1 MGPTTREQ
9 VFKESSASR
18 ALAGGA
24 WQVVASILGGILLF
38 AWVILGGR
46 PPPSGFGPEGFQFY
60 LSANALLM
68 ILYIPALGINQA
80 AIKFVSEAMTRDP
93 EEARR
98 VAARS
103 AGLLFLLGALVL
115 LLAALFVVFAVSNA
129 EDRLSFALVALVVPF
144 MYLREAVNAVTGAMH
159 RFDYLGIVMGIL
171 GAGAFGFGAVF
182 LLGFH
187 GPEHAKFLGLVP
199 VLAMVAASGFAVWF
213 FARCSPFPLSSL
225 LRGRIDRAFAKRL
238 GSYALF
244 CLLANLAAS
253 GVILQVSLFL
263 VKLMSLRG
271 FVFDDAAVG
280 VYGVSTVYAWVAA
293 FIAFLSYPLVP
304 EVSRA
309 KERGDAVLLGSILRT
324 VTKFSF
330 AIGVV
335 LVALFAVLAEPILRI
350 FNGPAYAAGGGPAA
364 LVLSVAGMVL
374 YAVASVFGAILVG
387 IGRARF
393 AGSVFGLG
401 ALVLILLTPILAVGM
416 GLPGPALAILLS
428 GGMVLPILM
437 WRARQELGAAYP
449 PGLVLRPILAAVPL
463 ALLFGHW
470 VPGLLQGAGLLHA
483 LPLVAALGV
492 GLLVAYLLLLTVLGN
507 FGEEDFETIR
517 DTLVSFGLGFLGA
530 AAAGALRRISRAS
543 PLARWGAS

>member
-1 MGPTTREQ
+1 MTPKSRRE
-9 VFKESSASR
+9 VFTESSASR

-46 PPPSGFGPEGFQFY
+46 PPPSGFGPEGFEFY
-60 LSANALLM
+60 LSANALLFV
-68 ILYIPALGINQA
+68 LYAPALGVNQA
-80 AIKFVSEAMTRDP
+80 AIKFVSEAMARDP
-93 EEARR
+93 EEARS
-98 VAARS
+98 VAARA
-103 AGLLFLLGALVL
+103 AGLLFHLGALVL
-115 LLAALFVVFAVSNA
+115 LLVALFVVFAVPKA
-129 EDRLSFALVALVVPF
+129 EDRLSFALVSLVVPF

-171 GAGAFGFGAVF
+171 GAGAFGFGALF

-187 GPEHAKFLGLVP
+187 GPEHARFLGLVP
-199 VLAMVAASGFAVWF
+199 LLSMVVASGFAVWF
-213 FARCSPFPLSSL
+213 FTRCSPFPLSSL
-225 LRGRIDRAFAKRL
+225 LRGRIDRAFARKL

-309 KERGDAVLLGSILRT
+309 KERGDRALLDSVLRT
-324 VTKFSF
+324 LTKFSF
-330 AIGVV
+330 AIGIV
-335 LVALFAVLAEPILRI
+335 LVALFAVLAEPVLRI
-350 FNGPAYAAGGGPAA
+350 FNGPAYASGGGPAA

-374 YAVASVFGAILVG
+374 YAVASVFGAVLVG
-387 IGRARF
+387 AGRAKF
-393 AGSVFGLG
+393 AGSAFGLG
-401 ALVLILLTPILAVGM
+401 ALALILLTPLLAITM
-416 GLPGPALAILLS
+416 GLAGPALAILLS
-428 GGMVLPILM
+428 GGLVLPLLM
-437 WRARQELGAAYP
+437 WKARQEFGAAYP
-449 PGLVLRPILAAVPL
+449 SGLVLRPVAAAAPL
-463 ALLFGHW
+463 ALLFGRW
-470 VPGLLQGAGLLHA
+470 VPGLLQGGGLLHA

-492 GLLVAYLLLLTVLGN
+492 GLLIAYLLLLSALGN
-507 FGEEDFETIR
+507 FDEEDFATIR

-530 AAAGALRRISRAS
+530 AAAGALRRVARAS
-543 PLARWGAS
+543 PLARA